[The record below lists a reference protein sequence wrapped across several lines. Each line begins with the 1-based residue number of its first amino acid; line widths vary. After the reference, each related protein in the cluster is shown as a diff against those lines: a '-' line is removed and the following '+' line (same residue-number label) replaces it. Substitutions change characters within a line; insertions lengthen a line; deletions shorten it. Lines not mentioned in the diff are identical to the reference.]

1 MASFFYCLEILIVY
15 LLVEASL
22 FKYRLLIT
30 TLLLLVVLLVALL
43 LVILLVLLL
52 NTCNLQGSHKVAI
65 LAE

>member
-30 TLLLLVVLLVALL
+30 VFIVAC
-43 LVILLVLLL
+43 VIGYDTVD
-52 NTCNLQGSHKVAI
+52 CVGGCVAEDI
-65 LAE
+65 